1 MKKTF
6 KLYLFDEIIYKSNDL
21 LIIQAM
27 KNTYKKEL
35 QKFLIIK

>member
-1 MKKTF
+1 MKKIF
-6 KLYLFDEIIYKSNDL
+6 KLYLFGEIVYKSKDF

-27 KNTYKKEL
+27 KNTYKEEL